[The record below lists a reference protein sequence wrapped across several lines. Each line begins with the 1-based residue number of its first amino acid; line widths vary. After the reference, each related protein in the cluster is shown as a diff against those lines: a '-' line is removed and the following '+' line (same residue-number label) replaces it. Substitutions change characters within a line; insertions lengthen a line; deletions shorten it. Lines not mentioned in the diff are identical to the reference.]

1 MMTLDAWT
9 AELRTWLNAKA
20 RSAGFD
26 LAGVAPVPG
35 PADPSAARDAQRFA
49 AWVDAGRADEMDYLT
64 RRDESG
70 TLVRGALRV
79 AMPWAR
85 SVIVCALN
93 YNADAPLSIDP
104 APPATAW
111 IARYAWTG
119 RTQSG
124 RPTESGEFAPTD
136 YHTELLT
143 RLRTIEAGL
152 LAQTSCTTRCYVDT
166 GPILERSFAA
176 RAGVGWIGKN
186 TCVINQQLGSWLL
199 LGVIVTSLPISGDTS
214 ASTAAP
220 PFLPAPD
227 RCGTCTR
234 CIDACPTGAL
244 LGSSAP
250 NAPREMDASRCIA
263 YLTIEK
269 KGPIDES
276 LRAPIGRHVF
286 GCDICQ
292 DVCPWNSRTHNH
304 PQRRAPIAAH
314 EGMSARPE
322 LINPALDW
330 LASMDSRGP
339 DSRGPDSREFKR
351 RFKGSPLER
360 TGRKRL
366 LRNVAIA
373 MGNSRDPRFL
383 PQLTAWATQPE
394 DPVLRESAA
403 WAHAQIAPPSSQ
415 D

>member
-1 MMTLDAWT
+1 MPLETWT
-9 AELRTWLNAKA
+9 PELRTWLEAAA

-26 LAGVAPVPG
+26 ATGVAPAPD
-35 PADPSAARDAQRFA
+35 PAEPSAARDAQRFA
-49 AWVDAGRADEMDYLT
+49 AWVDAGRAGEMDYLT

-93 YNADAPLSIDP
+93 YDADAPLSIDP
-104 APPATAW
+104 APSATGW

-119 RTQSG
+119 RTQTG
-124 RPTESGEFAPTD
+124 RPTASGALAPTD
-136 YHTELLT
+136 YHDELLT
-143 RLRTIEAGL
+143 RLCTIEAGL
-152 LAQTSCTTRCYVDT
+152 LAQAPCTTRCYVDT

-176 RAGVGWIGKN
+176 HAGVGWIGKN

-199 LGVIVTSLPISGDTS
+199 LGVIVTSLPVAD
-214 ASTAAP
+214 ASEPHPSPPTAAAL
-220 PFLPAPD
+220 LPAPD

-234 CIDACPTGAL
+234 CIDACPTEAL

-250 NAPREMDASRCIA
+250 DAPREMDASRCIA

-269 KGPIDES
+269 KGAIDES
-276 LRAPIGRHVF
+276 LRASIGRHVF

-292 DVCPWNSRTHNH
+292 DVCPWNNKSRTH
-304 PQRRAPIAAH
+304 APIATH
-314 EGMSARPE
+314 EGLSPRPE

-330 LASMDSRGP
+330 LASMDSGEP
-339 DSRGPDSREFKR
+339 DTREFKR

-383 PQLTAWATQPE
+383 PQLEAWATQAE

-403 WAHAQIAPPSSQ
+403 WAQAQIAAALPQ